1 MAFSAAAALIA
12 VPALTLAVLLNF
24 DWNRARPWLDARV
37 SEALGRPV
45 VIAGTLTLHWEAQ
58 AAGPAKPDSSWR
70 AMIPWPHWVAQDIHI
85 GNPPDM
91 TVPGAAATAPPLAS
105 EMARIKGLSFSLNPL
120 ALLDKRLVIPIL
132 AFTSPAVSLRRDADG
147 RNNWS
152 FRSALGPSPWK
163 LEVQRVILSRG
174 SVHLIDAI
182 RHADLTADLDTITA
196 DPVYGVAWQLRG
208 RLNGQKVTGA
218 GKAGAVLSL
227 QHQTTPY
234 PISADL
240 RVGSTVI
247 ALAGTL
253 LRPTDLAALDL
264 HLQLSGASMAQLYA
278 LSGIVMPETPP
289 FTTRGHL
296 LGTLGPQGN
305 HWRYEQFSGRV
316 GSSLIGG
323 HLDYQSQRPRALLS
337 GVVVAQR
344 LRFSDLAALI
354 GADSNASKT
363 RRGAAPVQPANKLL
377 PVERFRTERWTS
389 IDADIEF
396 RADKIIHK
404 PDLPIDKLTTHLYL
418 RDGVLSLSPLRLAL
432 AGGSLSSN
440 ITLDGSGRAGK
451 NAIKAKMKV
460 TARHVRLKQLFP
472 GLRALRASAG
482 EINGDA
488 RLSATGDSV
497 ASLLG
502 AANGEVKTLI
512 NQGTVS
518 KLLLEEMGLNIG
530 NVILTRLVG
539 DRQVKLNCLAADFGV
554 STGVMHTHSFI
565 IDTDDAILDVTGDI
579 DLAREQLNLVID
591 PKSKGLRVLSLRAP
605 LYVRGSFKEP
615 RLSVDKGVLAM
626 RAGGALALA
635 ALLPAAALI
644 PLIKTGPRESSDCS
658 SLLAAA
664 RVKPVAPPPGK
675 TYHGRHQ

>member
-1 MAFSAAAALIA
+1 MASTAAAGLIA
-12 VPALTLAVLLNF
+12 VPALTLALLVNF

-45 VIAGTLTLHWEAQ
+45 VIAGTLTLHWQAQ
-58 AAGPAKPDSSWR
+58 RTGPASWR
-70 AMIPWPHWVAQDIHI
+70 GMIPWPHWVAQDIHI

-91 TVPGAAATAPPLAS
+91 ALPGAGAEAPPLAT

-120 ALLDKRLVIPIL
+120 ALLDKRLVIPVL
-132 AFTSPAVSLRRDADG
+132 SFASPTVSLRRDADG

-152 FRSALGPSPWK
+152 FRNALGPSPWK
-163 LEVQRVILSRG
+163 LEVQRVIMSRG
-174 SVHLIDAI
+174 SVHLSDAI
-182 RHADLTADLDTITA
+182 RHADLTADLDSVAA
-196 DPVYGVAWQLRG
+196 DPVYGLAWQLRG
-208 RLNGQKVTGA
+208 RLNGRQVTGA

-234 PISADL
+234 PISAAL
-240 RVGSTVI
+240 HVGSTVI
-247 ALAGTL
+247 AVAGTL

-264 HLQLSGASMAQLYA
+264 QLQVSGVSMARLYA

-289 FTTRGHL
+289 YTTRGHL
-296 LGTLGPQGN
+296 IGTLGPRGN
-305 HWRYEQFSGRV
+305 LWRYQQFSGRV
-316 GSSLIGG
+316 GSSLISGN
-323 HLDYQSQRPRALLS
+323 LDYQSQQPRPLLS
-337 GVVVAQR
+337 GVVVSQR
-344 LRFSDLAALI
+344 LRFSDLASLI

-363 RRGAAPVQPANKLL
+363 RRGGAAVQPANKLL
-377 PVERFRTERWTS
+377 PVERFKTERWTS
-389 IDADIEF
+389 IDADIDF
-396 RADKIIHK
+396 RADRIIHNA
-404 PDLPIDKLTTHLYL
+404 DLPIDKLTTHLHL
-418 RDGVLSLSPLRLAL
+418 RDGVLSLSPLKLDL
-432 AGGSLSSN
+432 AGGSLSAN
-440 ITLDGSGRAGK
+440 ISLDGSGRAGK

-460 TARHVRLKQLFP
+460 TARQVRLKQLFP

-488 RLSATGDSV
+488 KLSATGDSV

-530 NVILTRLVG
+530 NVILTRLAG

-554 STGVMHTHSFI
+554 SAGVMHSHSFI

-579 DLAREQLNLVID
+579 DLAREQVNLVID

-615 RLSVDKGVLAM
+615 RLSIDKGVLAM

-644 PLIKTGPRESSDCS
+644 PLIKTGPEDSSDCS
-658 SLLAAA
+658 GLLAAA

-675 TYHGRHQ
+675 TYHGRRK